1 MYQITKLAESLDL
14 TKAGS
19 AMQIKEILHQIQF
32 TFWMQDRN
40 KNLIQA
46 IALDKKNINN
56 SLSVVLLKEIGKS
69 YVYQTNQEFL
79 LKKERV

>member
-1 MYQITKLAESLDL
+1 MYQITKLPERLDL

-19 AMQIKEILHQIQF
+19 AMQNKEILHNFNVPFECKIE
-32 TFWMQDRN
+32 T

-46 IALDKKNINN
+46 IALDKKNITN

>member
-14 TKAGS
+14 TKTES
-19 AMQIKEILHQIQF
+19 SMQIKEILQKYNVRRVE
-32 TFWMQDRN
+32 T

-46 IALDKKNINN
+46 ISLDKKNINN
-56 SLSVVLLKEIGKS
+56 SLSVVLLKEIGDS

>member
-1 MYQITKLAESLDL
+1 MS
-14 TKAGS
+14 S
-19 AMQIKEILHQIQF
+19 
-32 TFWMQDRN
+32 RN

>member
-1 MYQITKLAESLDL
+1 MYQITKLALSIDL
-14 TKAGS
+14 TKTGS
-19 AMQIKEILHQIQF
+19 SMKIKEILQNYNLPYECQVE
-32 TFWMQDRN
+32 T

-46 IALDKKNINN
+46 ISLDKKNINN
-56 SLSVVLLKEIGKS
+56 SLSVVLLKEIGNS

>member
-1 MYQITKLAESLDL
+1 
-14 TKAGS
+14 
-19 AMQIKEILHQIQF
+19 MQIKKILQKYNLPYECQVE
-32 TFWMQDRN
+32 T

-46 IALDKKNINN
+46 ISLDKKNINN
-56 SLSVVLLKEIGKS
+56 SLSVVLLKEIGDS